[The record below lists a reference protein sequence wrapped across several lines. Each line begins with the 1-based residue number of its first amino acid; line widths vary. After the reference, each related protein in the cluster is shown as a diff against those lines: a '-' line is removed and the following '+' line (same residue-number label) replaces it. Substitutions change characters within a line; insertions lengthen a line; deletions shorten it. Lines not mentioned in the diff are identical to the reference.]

1 MDLKRRGFLAA
12 GVPVVAIASLPS
24 GGAAQQ
30 AEEAGQRY
38 RIGGFILTRTAG
50 GLRISHKRESER
62 IVWEDAARCA
72 IAWVAS
78 RFNGEF
84 ASSDG
89 GGLL

>member
-1 MDLKRRGFLAA
+1 MS
-12 GVPVVAIASLPS
+12 VVAIATPPS

-30 AEEAGQRY
+30 AAEAGERHP
-38 RIGGFILTRTAG
+38 IGDFILMPVAG
-50 GLRISHKRESER
+50 GLRISHSCESDR
-62 IVWEDAARCA
+62 IVWEGAARGA

-84 ASSDG
+84 ASSDS